1 MQSVAVDSDWS
12 KADLLT
18 FGVECKSSNPPGGG
32 YGDITSVL
40 AENGTLIGVN
50 LLASPIGQ

>member
-1 MQSVAVDSDWS
+1 MQSVAVGSDWS